1 MTCLHHHLAQ
11 ANIARMIAP
20 LDDPIMAGFVEQLA
34 YINAVADRS
43 PGFVWRLETPEG
55 DATAIRAFDDERI
68 LFNMSVWEDVESL
81 YRYTYRSDHLSPL
94 RDRRKWFERMDGAH
108 LVLWWVPAGHQPT
121 VNEARDRIDVLNR
134 EGPGPAAFTFARTF
148 DPNGKQ
154 IERKGTE
161 EWTYC
166 TS

>member
-1 MTCLHHHLAQ
+1 MNTLRHHVAQ

-20 LDDPIMAGFVEQLA
+20 LDDPVMAGFVEQLA
-34 YINAVADRS
+34 YINAVADGS

-55 DATAIRAFDDERI
+55 DATAIRVFDDERI

-108 LVLWWVPAGHQPT
+108 LVLWWIPAGSLPT
-121 VNEARDRIDVLNR
+121 VEEARNRFERLNR
-134 EGPGPAAFTFARTF
+134 NGPGPDAFTFARAFTP
-148 DPNGKQ
+148 DGGPL
-154 IERKGTE
+154 ERSESE

-166 TS
+166 AS